1 MSDEERKLIIDEDW
15 KSQAQREKEE
25 LAKKLAAEKTGQP
38 EAPDMPDALAGEDGA
53 PPQHEPFLALVGSLA
68 TQCMFAL
75 GVIAPQGGQGQQV
88 MVNLDEAAVTL
99 EMLKTLEEK
108 TEGNLTD
115 EESKAL
121 KEAARELERV
131 FAARVQ
137 QFQEQAAQQQGVDFN
152 NLKGEHPE

>member
-1 MSDEERKLIIDEDW
+1 MSEDAPKIIIDEDW

-25 LAKKLAAEKTGQP
+25 LAKKLEAEKHA
-38 EAPDMPDALAGEDGA
+38 APAAAGEGGEGEGA
-53 PPQHEPFLALVGSLA
+53 EGAEGEMQHAPFIALVGSLA

-75 GVIAPQGGQGQQV
+75 GVIAPQGARQV
-88 MVNLDEAAVTL
+88 MVNLEEAAIAL

-108 TEGNLTD
+108 TQGNLTE

-121 KEAARELERV
+121 AEALDELERI

-137 QFQEQAAQQQGVDFN
+137 QFQEQAMKQSGVDLN
-152 NLKGEHPE
+152 NLRGPEA